1 MDKYLLFKEC
11 FPQIPLCRDAFEELC
26 GGCEAIEDGDRGFA
40 LIKGNELRLVCVSEI
55 FRRQGIGTELVRR
68 AEQKIQSRG
77 YDKIYAGGFSSELFI
92 GIPAESIDAPCP
104 FWERLGYVKTGG
116 CAEMKRSLADFCAD
130 DYDVPVPEGTEFRIC
145 PVCSELKAAVAAVDE
160 EWVQYFEGC
169 EVFCCLLNGKVAS
182 FCILGDDETC
192 LISDGRR
199 TGSVGCVGTV
209 PKFRKRGIGL
219 KMVALAMEELKRRGC
234 ESCFIHYT
242 HLYNWYAKLGCE
254 VFLWEIF
261 SEKRF

>member
-1 MDKYLLFKEC
+1 MDRYLLFKEC
-11 FPQIPLCRDAFEELC
+11 FPQIPLCRDAFEKLC
-26 GGCEAIEDGDRGFA
+26 GGCEAVEDGDRGFA
-40 LIKGNELRLVCVSEI
+40 LIKGNELRLICVLEN
-55 FRRQGIGTELVRR
+55 FRRQGIGTGLVRR
-68 AEQKIQSRG
+68 AEEIIKSRG

-116 CAEMKRSLADFCAD
+116 CAEMKRSLSDFSSEN
-130 DYDVPVPEGTEFRIC
+130 YDIPVPEDVEFGIC
-145 PVCSELKAAVAAVDE
+145 PVCPELKAAVAAVE
-160 EWVQYFEGC
+160 EDWVQCFDGC
-169 EVFCCLLNGKVAS
+169 EVFCGLLNGEIAS

-192 LISDGRR
+192 LISDGKK

-234 ESCFIHYT
+234 EGCFIHDT
-242 HLYNWYAKLGCE
+242 NVYNWYAKLGCE
-254 VFLWEIF
+254 VFLWESF
-261 SEKRF
+261 LEKRF